1 MSLEKLRTDWRVD
14 GDDVVLTI
22 ELRMASD
29 WFFAR
34 AREIYRVF
42 NPTNRP
48 LAEQLLEQGRRDIQ
62 RSRALSGRPE
72 EESSSPKI

>member
-1 MSLEKLRTDWRVD
+1 MMEKLRTDWRVD

-34 AREIYRVF
+34 AREIYQVF
-42 NPTNRP
+42 SPARRP
-48 LAEQLLEQGRRDIQ
+48 ADRLL
-62 RSRALSGRPE
+62 
-72 EESSSPKI
+72 EESSPPEI